1 MAVDIEQRDHVRLI
15 KMAGQASTQSF
26 SMAFLP
32 TIAKAI
38 DHDGLKDAQTKA
50 IVLTG
55 DGRFFSAGADINAF
69 QDSIESNTAPE
80 LIRKRSRC
88 TSSTAPT
95 HADLVHDAWWLPS
108 TACRPAEGSD
118 LPWRAMLVLVPMT
131 PVWLP
136 PMPAWAFHPTVA
148 RLRLLPRLV
157 GEQRARRFFM
167 QNEVWSGREA
177 HEYGAIDVLV
187 DPDSL
192 METAIGLATVWSS
205 WGQHTKEATKHLL
218 HVQTDNEF
226 SAHLDH
232 ERTLIEAA
240 GTTEAFKEGVAA
252 FLEEA
257 YTEVLTESVHLEL
270 HIQLLVSSAKAQ
282 EADNKGHN
290 APHEE
295 RRPAKKNHLREC
307 QHRSAPQQQE

>member
-32 TIAKAI
+32 TIAEAI
-38 DHDGLKDAQTKA
+38 DDGLKDAQTKA

-69 QDSIESNTAPE
+69 QASIESNTAPE
-80 LIRKRSRC
+80 LIRNLTGVLHPLLQRMR
-88 TSSTAPT
+88 TSSTIVVA
-95 HADLVHDAWWLPS
+95 ALNGVSAGGGLGLALACDARVG
-108 TACRPAEGSD
+108 TD
-118 LPWRAMLVLVPMT
+118 D
-131 PVWLP
+131 
-136 PMPAWAFHPTVA
+136 A
-148 RLRLLPRLV
+148 RMAASYAGMGLSPDGGTTWLLPRLV

-205 WGQHTKEATKHLL
+205 WGPHTKEATKHLL
-218 HVQTDNEF
+218 HVQTDNDF
-226 SAHLDH
+226 STHLDH

-252 FLEEA
+252 FLEKR
-257 YTEVLTESVHLEL
+257 TP
-270 HIQLLVSSAKAQ
+270 KF
-282 EADNKGHN
+282 D
-290 APHEE
+290 
-295 RRPAKKNHLREC
+295 
-307 QHRSAPQQQE
+307 